1 MIIMA
6 ADRQGFEI
14 VRFLSEKKENIH
26 ILVLDEKNRKNMNT
40 AIVNEVDQNNCTIIY
55 YKELKKEETLE
66 KIRRQNIDFG
76 ILAWWPYIISK
87 EIIGLTKRG
96 FVNTHPA
103 FLPYNRGKAPYTWSI
118 IEHTPFG
125 ASIHWINEKIDSG
138 IIIDQEEIQVTWE
151 DNSDTLYK
159 KSCDLTVELLK
170 KNYDA
175 IRDGKEKIVGKI
187 EDGDGTFHY
196 AKEIEGICEIDLDKS
211 YLARDLLDLLRSRMI
226 SGQGTVYFHDQGAK
240 YYVSVSIKKSI

>member
-14 VRFLSEKKENIH
+14 VRFLSEKKENIQ

-87 EIIGLTKRG
+87 EI
-96 FVNTHPA
+96 
-103 FLPYNRGKAPYTWSI
+103 
-118 IEHTPFG
+118 
-125 ASIHWINEKIDSG
+125 
-138 IIIDQEEIQVTWE
+138 
-151 DNSDTLYK
+151 
-159 KSCDLTVELLK
+159 
-170 KNYDA
+170 
-175 IRDGKEKIVGKI
+175 
-187 EDGDGTFHY
+187 TFNILF
-196 AKEIEGICEIDLDKS
+196 K
-211 YLARDLLDLLRSRMI
+211 
-226 SGQGTVYFHDQGAK
+226 T
-240 YYVSVSIKKSI
+240 

>member
-14 VRFLSEKKENIH
+14 VRFLSEKKENIQ

-159 KSCDLTVELLK
+159 SHV
-170 KNYDA
+170 
-175 IRDGKEKIVGKI
+175 I
-187 EDGDGTFHY
+187 
-196 AKEIEGICEIDLDKS
+196 
-211 YLARDLLDLLRSRMI
+211 
-226 SGQGTVYFHDQGAK
+226 
-240 YYVSVSIKKSI
+240 